1 MLQVGLGVSATT
13 ALGIGLQMPQEED
26 MYDLSLV
33 IIQSVLLKVSI
44 ILSYVGTTG
53 PTRREINH
61 SVLE

>member
-1 MLQVGLGVSATT
+1 
-13 ALGIGLQMPQEED
+13 MPQEED